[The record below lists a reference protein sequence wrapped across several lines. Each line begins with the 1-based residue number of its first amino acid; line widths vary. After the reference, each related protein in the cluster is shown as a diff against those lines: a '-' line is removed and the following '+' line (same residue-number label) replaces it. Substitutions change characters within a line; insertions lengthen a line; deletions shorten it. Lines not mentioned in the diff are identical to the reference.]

1 MTDFTELL
9 KACRTPVIFR
19 ELMQDMVLADFLGTL
34 EALCRNDKAD
44 AAERYC
50 RFISGLYE
58 HGDDLT
64 FYMQKLVLENENLY
78 IIKRAEGRPTGEL
91 LDECLANELYLLE
104 QIASIPC
111 DELLDNMD
119 YDGFMP
125 RYRTTKLDFS
135 KTYADR
141 IHGLNKY
148 GYGIFAQ
155 YHVFVC
161 DRGKLVPVNYPDDI
175 RLSDFSGYERE
186 RREVI
191 DNTLALIAGK
201 PANNVLL
208 YGDCGTGKSST
219 VKAIANEYAK
229 DGLRLIELKK
239 KQLHELPDIVKQI
252 SRNPLKFIIFID
264 DLSFTEDD
272 DDFAALK
279 AILEG
284 SVSSSANNLCIYAT
298 SNRRHLIRETF
309 SARKGDEI
317 HFKDTMQE
325 LVSLSDRFGL
335 TVTFTKPDKT
345 QFLSVVE
352 DLAERY
358 EISTPIEEVRRQAE
372 AFALTR
378 AGRSP
383 RVAKQFIEYL
393 KGSEE

>member
-1 MTDFTELL
+1 MTNFTELL

-19 ELMQDMVLADFLGTL
+19 ELMKDKVLSDFLATL
-34 EALCRNDKAD
+34 GALASDEKTA
-44 AAERYC
+44 AAEHYC
-50 RFISGLYE
+50 SFISGLYE

-64 FYMQKLVLENENLY
+64 LYMQKLVLENENLY

-125 RYRTTKLDFS
+125 RYRTSKIDFS
-135 KTYADR
+135 KIYADR
-141 IHGLNKY
+141 IHGLDRF

-155 YHVFVC
+155 YHVFISKE
-161 DRGKLVPVNYPDDI
+161 GAIVPVKYPDEI
-175 RLSDFSGYERE
+175 KLSEFSGYERE

-191 DNTLALIAGK
+191 DNTLALLSGR

-284 SVSSSANNLCIYAT
+284 SVSSSANNICIYAT

-325 LVSLSDRFGL
+325 LISLSDRFGL
-335 TVTFTKPDKT
+335 TITFSKPDKEHY
-345 QFLSVVE
+345 LSVVE
-352 DLAERY
+352 DLAKRY
-358 EISTPIEEVRRQAE
+358 EISMPIEEVKRQAE
-372 AFALTR
+372 AFALSR

>member
-19 ELMQDMVLADFLGTL
+19 ELLQDKVINDFIGTL
-34 EALCRNDKAD
+34 SLLSSGDKAN

-58 HGDDLT
+58 YGDNLT
-64 FYMQKLVLENENLY
+64 LYMQKLVLENENLY
-78 IIKRAEGRPTGEL
+78 IVKCAEGRPTGEL

-104 QIASIPC
+104 QIAGIPC
-111 DELLDNMD
+111 DELLDDMD

-125 RYRTTKLDFS
+125 RYHTSKLDFS
-135 KTYADR
+135 KIYADR
-141 IHGLNKY
+141 IHGLDKF

-155 YHVFVC
+155 YHVFVSK
-161 DRGKLVPVNYPDDI
+161 DGVIVPVNYPDDI

-186 RREVI
+186 RKEVV
-191 DNTLALIAGK
+191 DNTLAMISGK

-252 SRNPLKFIIFID
+252 SRNPLKFIVFID

-284 SVSSSANNLCIYAT
+284 SVSSSANNICIYAT

-335 TVTFTKPDKT
+335 TVTFTKPDKALY
-345 QFLSVVE
+345 LSVVE
-352 DLAERY
+352 ELAERY
-358 EISTPIEEVRRQAE
+358 EISMPIEEIRRQAE